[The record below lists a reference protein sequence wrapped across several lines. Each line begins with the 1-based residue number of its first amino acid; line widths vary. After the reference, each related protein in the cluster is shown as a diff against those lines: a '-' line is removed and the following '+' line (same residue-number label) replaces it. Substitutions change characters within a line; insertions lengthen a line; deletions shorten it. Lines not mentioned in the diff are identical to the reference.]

1 MDLWLCAGGIHGAQW
16 GVWNMEKKAEQEEQ
30 EGSFILKEE
39 FVCPKELSFRIKA
52 VLLSCLQKGCCPAQ
66 GRKDTVVS
74 LKLNLPCPYIK
85 NISL

>member
-1 MDLWLCAGGIHGAQW
+1 MCWGIHGAQW

-30 EGSFILKEE
+30 EGIFILKEE

-52 VLLSCLQKGCCPAQ
+52 VFSLPACRRDAVFPESST
-66 GRKDTVVS
+66 GRKNSVVS

-85 NISL
+85 